1 MRETAEPEPTAVRV
15 GDATDNS
22 ILAPR
27 SYSEPRRLLYLED
40 TVANI
45 RLIESIIGRRPSIEL
60 IPALLGQLG
69 LELARDLH
77 PDLIL
82 LDLHLPDMPGHEVL
96 RLLQSYPET
105 RALPVVV
112 LSAHST
118 KSGTQRLLDAGAVE
132 YLSKPLDVAEF
143 LAIVDRLVEEHPGLT
158 P

>member
-15 GDATDNS
+15 GNATDTS

-82 LDLHLPDMPGHEVL
+82 LDLPLPDMSGKRVFTELRADEATQAIPVVILSADAAGTLRDELLAGGGVHAYLTKPLEAVRLLEVL
-96 RLLQSYPET
+96 DEI
-105 RALPVVV
+105 
-112 LSAHST
+112 
-118 KSGTQRLLDAGAVE
+118 LDA
-132 YLSKPLDVAEF
+132 
-143 LAIVDRLVEEHPGLT
+143 
-158 P
+158 